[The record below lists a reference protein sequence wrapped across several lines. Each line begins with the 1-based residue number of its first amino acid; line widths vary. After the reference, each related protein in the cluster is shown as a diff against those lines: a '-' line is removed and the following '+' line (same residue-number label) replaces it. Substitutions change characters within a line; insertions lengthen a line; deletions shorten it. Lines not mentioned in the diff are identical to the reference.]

1 MSVHPLK
8 TNMAAETKVVP
19 KKFLGRLAVTFDKYD
34 DIVELHDHPDLTR
47 GTESRIAP
55 GILLKSLET
64 IFLCNEQWFFGQ
76 QENDGAP
83 ERVEISKQDLSD
95 LTTVADMVRPG
106 ARWLSPLHWAWKNS
120 AKARLIARV
129 EGKGDVFHHLI
140 AVNGF
145 FDGVLR
151 LLVDKSFRGRLQQF
165 AIEKDGKKVFPVI
178 RAFENAV
185 PDMAFRFV
193 KKE

>member
-1 MSVHPLK
+1 
-8 TNMAAETKVVP
+8 
-19 KKFLGRLAVTFDKYD
+19 
-34 DIVELHDHPDLTR
+34 
-47 GTESRIAP
+47 
-55 GILLKSLET
+55 
-64 IFLCNEQWFFGQ
+64 
-76 QENDGAP
+76 
-83 ERVEISKQDLSD
+83 
-95 LTTVADMVRPG
+95 MVRPG

-193 KKE
+193 KKETTLNGRVENPLPIGSFVLFKLNGESTHREHRTLKCCAQRYIFEFAAGVMAQLYPDYEFMLPDVAEKTLLTPEFIQAFEQQATSA